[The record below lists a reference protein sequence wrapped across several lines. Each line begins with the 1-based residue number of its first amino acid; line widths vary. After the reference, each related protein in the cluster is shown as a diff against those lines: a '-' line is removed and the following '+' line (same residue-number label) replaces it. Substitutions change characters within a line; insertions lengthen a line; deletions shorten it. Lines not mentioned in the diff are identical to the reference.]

1 MRKNVIGALLAAG
14 SLLAL
19 SGVAHAQSR
28 GGRSAASTWNDS
40 WAPPSENQQA
50 IDLAIAEDQL
60 RARRDGFGPA
70 VSNTYVNGDV
80 NSYTTNNGPTSSSTA
95 YNSVQSSSTTTT
107 MKGSGLSLT
116 VSTGQTIDGNVDQDA
131 DARIG
136 IGSVTNT
143 ASSSQ
148 HGGDK

>member
-1 MRKNVIGALLAAG
+1 MRKNLYCAVLGAGLLLLGTGAAN
-14 SLLAL
+14 
-19 SGVAHAQSR
+19 AQSSH
-28 GGRSAASTWNDS
+28 GRSAASTWNDS
-40 WAPPSENQQA
+40 WAPPDANQQA

-60 RARRDGFGPA
+60 RSRNGGFGPA
-70 VSNTYVNGDV
+70 TSTTNVAGDV
-80 NSYTTNNGPTSSSTA
+80 NSYTTNNGPVNSSTA

-116 VSTGQTIDGNVDQDA
+116 VSTGQTMNGNATQDA

-136 IGSVTNT
+136 IGSVTNN

-148 HGGDK
+148 QGGH